1 MLRFVR
7 TLFEVLEHIW
17 WLRDCNTWKEFTKL
31 AWYAKPIRCASCRG
45 WFLQG
50 DFFNPGKPHGLTC
63 SVECCLKL
71 NPDIDLRTG
80 DR

>member
-7 TLFEVLEHIW
+7 TLFECLDLF
-17 WLRDCNTWKEFTKL
+17 WLSRDCTWPEFKRL
-31 AWYAKPIRCASCRG
+31 SWYAKPIRCAACRG
-45 WFLQG
+45 WFMRG
-50 DFFNPGKPHGLTC
+50 AFFNPGKPHGLTC
-63 SVECCLKL
+63 SAECCLKL